1 MTQRGKKTK
10 HLQNEYLQYLQKQV
24 NKVHDDLL
32 DHWKDKMQQSAAL
45 SNFDDEVYDKNENSD
60 FDFGQKRND
69 VQVEELQ
76 TR

>member
-10 HLQNEYLQYLQKQV
+10 HSQNEYLQYLQKQV